1 MAPLTGPTPRSPSE
15 ELRLRGSC
23 RAAFMPGDHEPR
35 EDAGPWPRAPVLRSA
50 PEGGDPHP
58 GLGPTACHGHSPG
71 EEVGAPEGPV
81 GALDK
86 GRETGST
93 RWGPSPTYLG
103 VAAGAARLP
112 PLAHSQDLHPET
124 WLGLRAR
131 WGPHLPSLGSCP
143 IHLRPPGLAH
153 ASLLLCIQVPW
164 PQCTRGA
171 RAQVDAGAGGKRI
184 MVMKP
189 ANTLSSDIGSG
200 QVMEACC
207 DLFPHL

>member
-1 MAPLTGPTPRSPSE
+1 MAPLAGPTPRSPSE

-35 EDAGPWPRAPVLRSA
+35 EDAGPWLRAPVLRSA

-58 GLGPTACHGHSPG
+58 GLGPTAYHGHSPG

-143 IHLRPPGLAH
+143 IHLRPLVLHMPLSFSVYRSPGHSAPGEHGHRWTQGLE
-153 ASLLLCIQVPW
+153 
-164 PQCTRGA
+164 
-171 RAQVDAGAGGKRI
+171 GKDHGDE
-184 MVMKP
+184 
-189 ANTLSSDIGSG
+189 TS
-200 QVMEACC
+200 
-207 DLFPHL
+207 